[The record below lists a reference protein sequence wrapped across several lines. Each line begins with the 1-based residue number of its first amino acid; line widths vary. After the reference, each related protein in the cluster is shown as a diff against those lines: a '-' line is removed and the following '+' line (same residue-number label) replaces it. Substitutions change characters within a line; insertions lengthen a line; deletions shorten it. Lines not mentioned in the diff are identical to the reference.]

1 MIKELSASD
10 DESEPLKIESLCTRC
25 LQNGTTIL
33 MLTKISYFKEVVIS
47 SFSCPHC
54 GYENRSLMP
63 ASQIQDKG
71 QRITLKVNNVKDMN
85 RRVVIPVGSTVS
97 IPEYDSS
104 FPFSDGVVSTIEG
117 IITGFVD
124 NLNSLQPERKES
136 QPDLALKIEKFI
148 EQLRTLIKVDKPFSL
163 VIDDPSGNGF
173 IENYLAPND
182 DPQIEIETYVRT
194 PEQNELLGLQAQP
207 VEEVDNSSDSKTIQK
222 ESNSET
228 SKIEKDEVMSL
239 NVNCPSCNTLTENK
253 MKVVDI
259 PHFKEVILMAINC
272 PVCGFRDCEVKS
284 GGGVSPKGRHY
295 KLRITNIYDLSR
307 DILVSETAAV
317 KIPELDFESM
327 GGTLGGRFTT
337 IEGLLVAITKQ
348 LVSTNPFIVGD
359 SSSAEETAGRLGS
372 IINEIKEITSGN
384 KLNILFEL
392 NDPAGNSYIQNL
404 YAPDPDPELEMI
416 EYERSEEENEF
427 LGLTDMKT
435 EDYETTDT

>member
-348 LVSTNPFIVGD
+348 VS
-359 SSSAEETAGRLGS
+359 L
-372 IINEIKEITSGN
+372 
-384 KLNILFEL
+384 
-392 NDPAGNSYIQNL
+392 
-404 YAPDPDPELEMI
+404 
-416 EYERSEEENEF
+416 
-427 LGLTDMKT
+427 
-435 EDYETTDT
+435 

>member
-207 VEEVDNSSDSKTIQK
+207 VEQVDNSSDSKTIQK

-253 MKVVDI
+253 MKVV
-259 PHFKEVILMAINC
+259 V
-272 PVCGFRDCEVKS
+272 R
-284 GGGVSPKGRHY
+284 
-295 KLRITNIYDLSR
+295 
-307 DILVSETAAV
+307 
-317 KIPELDFESM
+317 
-327 GGTLGGRFTT
+327 
-337 IEGLLVAITKQ
+337 
-348 LVSTNPFIVGD
+348 
-359 SSSAEETAGRLGS
+359 
-372 IINEIKEITSGN
+372 
-384 KLNILFEL
+384 
-392 NDPAGNSYIQNL
+392 
-404 YAPDPDPELEMI
+404 
-416 EYERSEEENEF
+416 
-427 LGLTDMKT
+427 
-435 EDYETTDT
+435 